1 MPPKVSVIIPVYN
14 VEQYLRQCLDSAMN
28 QTLRDIEII
37 CVDDGS
43 TDSSGAILDEY
54 AIMDSRFVVVH
65 QANGGLSD
73 ARNSGIVRATGDYI
87 VFLDSDDFCE
97 VTLCEKTIQLA
108 EQSGADMVQFLYRI
122 DSDDGVV
129 LEPEAVK
136 YSVDSNDRLLMERLV
151 PNVWLYLYRR
161 SFLTDNKLSFIKGII
176 FEDIPFTYPAR
187 YLANKIAFLPEKL
200 YCYRVSTEGLS
211 NGAKKQ
217 SNYLMLPKV
226 YNLMIEELQ
235 RLGCSE
241 ETLQTLYLRKLNE
254 LYFAWTIKDRIK
266 KSFAQSIGQSL
277 SLAEKEIVCQSG
289 LLDNKKR
296 IFYLSVIQKGLL
308 RLFYFLRYKS
318 IELWDWFVE
327 RLYYRSSL
335 YKKHEDE
342 VQWLKAV
349 IENHD
354 EFFKMRENNRE

>member
-1 MPPKVSVIIPVYN
+1 VYN
-14 VEQYLRQCLDSAMN
+14 VEIYLRQCLDSAMN

-43 TDSSGAILDEY
+43 TDGSGAILDEY
-54 AIMDSRFVVVH
+54 ASVDGRFIIVH

-73 ARNSGIVRATGDYI
+73 ARNSGIARATGDYI
-87 VFLDSDDFCE
+87 VFLDSDDFCD
-97 VTLCEKTIQLA
+97 VTLCEKTVQLA
-108 EQSGADMVQFLYRI
+108 EQSGADMVQFMYRI
-122 DSDDGVV
+122 DTDNGVV

-136 YSVDSNDRLLMERLV
+136 YPLDSANPLLMEHLV

-161 SFLTDNKLSFIKGII
+161 SFLIDNKLSFIKGII

-187 YLANKIAFLPEKL
+187 YLANEIAFLPERL

-211 NGAKKQ
+211 NSSKNQ

-235 RLGCSE
+235 RLDCSVDA
-241 ETLQTLYLRKLNE
+241 LQTLHLRKLNE

-266 KSFAQSIGQSL
+266 KPFAQSIGQSL
-277 SLAEKEIVCQSG
+277 SQTEKEIVCQSG
-289 LLDNKKR
+289 LLENKKR

-308 RLFYFLRYKS
+308 RLFYSLRYRL
-318 IELWDWFVE
+318 IEIWDWFVE

-342 VQWLKAV
+342 VQWLKTV